1 MQMRLNCYRLIL
13 RSILTALLLVVAL
26 PRAAGAFVPSE
37 RKPISEVEETYTGEN
52 LSFTPPR

>member
-1 MQMRLNCYRLIL
+1 MRLNCHRLIL